1 MDAVDDIG
9 IYNPSI
15 TVCFLAIIFTFG
27 LAFSKYGKIKLEK
40 ESLNTPRCHGFYV
53 HLVGYW
59 VFYIVLGLL
68 DWAYYYQTPCL
79 SLPPESA
86 EALKYSVAYSFFT
99 LA

>member
-15 TVCFLAIIFTFG
+15 TVCFLAIILLLVLPLVNTEK
-27 LAFSKYGKIKLEK
+27 LSLEK
-40 ESLNTPRCHGFYV
+40 ENLNTAQCHGF
-53 HLVGYW
+53 LCSSCR
-59 VFYIVLGLL
+59 VLGLL
-68 DWAYYYQTPCL
+68 HCTGAFGLGLLLSNSGL

-99 LA
+99 QV

>member
-40 ESLNTPRCHGFYV
+40 ESLNTPRCHGF
-53 HLVGYW
+53 LCSSCR
-59 VFYIVLGLL
+59 VLGLL
-68 DWAYYYQTPCL
+68 HCTGAFGLGLLL
-79 SLPPESA
+79 SNSGFELTA
-86 EALKYSVAYSFFT
+86 
-99 LA
+99 

>member
-1 MDAVDDIG
+1 MDDIG

-15 TVCFLAIIFTFG
+15 TVCFLAIILLLVLPLVNTEK
-27 LAFSKYGKIKLEK
+27 LSLEK
-40 ESLNTPRCHGFYV
+40 ENLNTPRCHGFYV

-68 DWAYYYQTPCL
+68 DWAYYYQTPGL